1 MKVTPIEIVV
11 KMNRKALSERSKR
24 VEQEDKDDQEKR
36 EEEDQLTGYKD
47 DLLVNVDPQFSA
59 AADSDVQSI
68 GEIPGINVMKKQ
80 DEKIDL
86 DEKESSRIDS
96 KIEEEI
102 KVDHRRADEEIFT

>member
-47 DLLVNVDPQFSA
+47 DLLVDIDPQFSA
-59 AADSDVQSI
+59 AAFYFRIRRRRRDVI
-68 GEIPGINVMKKQ
+68 
-80 DEKIDL
+80 
-86 DEKESSRIDS
+86 
-96 KIEEEI
+96 
-102 KVDHRRADEEIFT
+102 RR